1 MPEVSVVMPA
11 RDEAASIERAI
22 ASVQSQTLTDW
33 ELIVVDDGSTD
44 GTANVVERIG
54 DRRVRVLRQAAGGVP
69 VAANAGLAAATAPF
83 VARQDAD
90 DLSLPERLERQVDFL
105 RSRPDVAVVA
115 SRWIEVG
122 ADGVRQRPRTRFVEG
137 RLNEH
142 LPRFN
147 PITHSTATFRRDV
160 VAAVGGYD
168 ETLPYAADYDL
179 WLRLAHAGS
188 TLWNVPLEL
197 AVRTMSGTNMSAR
210 GERAQIREE
219 LRIRWRDAARRRRD
233 GLSTRR
239 QIGYLAAR
247 TPMLFVPIPLKRAV
261 RRRQGKAP

>member
-11 RDEAASIERAI
+11 RDEAASIVESI
-22 ASVQSQTLTDW
+22 ASVQAQTLADW
-33 ELIVVDDGSTD
+33 ELIVVDDGSSD
-44 GTANVVERIG
+44 GTADVVERIG
-54 DRRVRVLRQAAGGVP
+54 DRRVRVLRLPASGVP

-90 DLSLPERLERQVDFL
+90 DLSLPERLERQVAFL
-105 RSRPDVAVVA
+105 RSRPDVAVVG

-122 ADGVRQRPRTRFVEG
+122 PDGSRQRPRTRFVEG
-137 RLNEH
+137 RLDAH

-160 VAAVGGYD
+160 VAALGGYD
-168 ETLPYAADYDL
+168 VTLPYAADYDL
-179 WLRLAHAGS
+179 WLRLAHGGS
-188 TLWNVPLEL
+188 TLWNLPDEL
-197 AVRTMSGTNMSAR
+197 AVRTMSGMNMSAR

-233 GLSTRR
+233 GLPARQ
-239 QIGYLAAR
+239 QIGFLAAR
-247 TPMLFVPIPLKRAV
+247 MPMLFVPIPLKRAV